1 MSVEDFDSGFCDKEL
16 KEIELKTWKGQGDGI
31 IHLRALPYL
40 EVCRFKTLSIK
51 IANKKAINM
60 LSGKDSLTDYNE
72 DLGRAEDYLIKAA
85 VCDSKGVLLFKSDE
99 IFNNWRGNVKPDL
112 VNEIICHIENLNEL
126 YDNFDGKEEVIE
138 LYKKK

>member
-1 MSVEDFDSGFCDKEL
+1 MSVEDFNTAFCDKEL

-40 EVCRFKTLSIK
+40 DVCKFKALSVK

-60 LSGKDSLTDYNE
+60 LSGTDSLTDYNE

-85 VCDSKGVLLFKSDE
+85 MCDSDGALFFKNND
-99 IFNNWRGNVKPDL
+99 IFNNWRASVKPDM

-126 YDNFDGKEEVIE
+126 YGDFDGRDDLLES
-138 LYKKK
+138 YKKK